1 MEVKNKT
8 MYHIHQSNEYDD
20 LWQENNEFI
29 VDHNFISKCG
39 RAIPDFNTNIYLMNE
54 DPCSLSWVIKHYL
67 EEGIEKQDPKLIHSL
82 LEDAFMIISNVNR
95 TKCEAAL
102 EICRCQFFPTLP
114 SRLHSIWVTDQEG
127 LDFWSHRLSGSEIFE
142 LDLTGNLFKSSDI
155 YIPDDNLT
163 LEEAVKQ
170 AETYWNP
177 IFTPEAEEKKEYL
190 FQGKVL
196 VKKRINK

>member
-8 MYHIHQSNEYDD
+8 MFHIHQSNEYDD

-82 LEDAFMIISNVNR
+82 LEDAFMIISNANR

-102 EICRCQFFPTLP
+102 EICRRQLFPMLP
-114 SRLHSIWVTDQEG
+114 SRLHSIWVTDQAC
-127 LDFWSHRLSGSEIFE
+127 LDFWSHRLLGKEIFE

-155 YIPDDNLT
+155 YIPDDRLT
-163 LEEAVKQ
+163 LEEALKQ
-170 AETYWNP
+170 TEDYWNP
-177 IFTPEAEEKKEYL
+177 VFTPEAEEKKNIYFKEKYL
-190 FQGKVL
+190 
-196 VKKRINK
+196 